1 MQAKTVLHKV
11 VTQVSCGMHARRR
24 TALEALVWSAMRGQ
38 ALTVTDL
45 GRGLEGDAREKH
57 CIKRADRLLSNSHLQ
72 SEREALYGRLCRW
85 LIGAEVHP
93 VILVDWSDLD
103 ATKGF
108 QVLRASLAVA
118 GRALTL
124 YEAVHGRETALK
136 AAAERAFLETLQQCL
151 PAGCCPIVVADAGF
165 RTPWFKAVEALG
177 WYWVARIRHRHLVQF
192 EAGGSWTA
200 VKALHEQANKTPR
213 LLGDVRLTQGNPHA
227 CRLVVYR
234 GEAHGRHRLTRFGKR
249 AQSRASEKQAQG
261 GREPWVLATN
271 LPDRITLAHKVVRL
285 YASRM
290 QIEEAFRDLKS
301 TRFGLGF
308 EQHRTTRSERLGVLL
323 LIAALALMVLWL
335 IGAAAREHR
344 QARHYQAN
352 TVRTHPVLSVIF
364 LGSRLCQRPCEALT
378 VEAVLDAVTL
388 ILPLNQH
395 CARVETA

>member
-1 MQAKTVLHKV
+1 MQARTVLHKV
-11 VTQVSCGMHARRR
+11 VNQVSSTMHARRR

-45 GRGLEGDAREKH
+45 GRGLEGRAREKH

-72 SEREALYGRLCRW
+72 SEREALYGRLCQW
-85 LIGAEVHP
+85 LIGAQVHP
-93 VILVDWSDLD
+93 VILIDWSDLD
-103 ATKGF
+103 ATKSF

-192 EAGGSWTA
+192 EAGGAWTP
-200 VKALHEQANKTPR
+200 VKALHKQATHTPR
-213 LLGDVRLTQGNPHA
+213 LLGEVRVTKRNPHA

-234 GEAHGRHRLTRFGKR
+234 GKPHGRHRLTRFGAR
-249 AQSRASEKQAQG
+249 AQSCASEKQAQA

-271 LPDRITLAHKVVRL
+271 LPDRGTLAKKVVRL

-301 TRFGLGF
+301 TRFGIGF
-308 EQHRTTRSERLGVLL
+308 EQHRTTHGGRLGVLL

-335 IGAAAREHR
+335 VGAAARAHG

-352 TVRTHPVLSVIF
+352 TVRAHPVLSVIF
-364 LGSRLCQRPCEALT
+364 LGTRLCQRECEALT
-378 VEAVLDAVTL
+378 VDAVLDAVAL
-388 ILPLNQH
+388 ILPLNQR
-395 CARVETA
+395 CAMAETA